1 MKLIELCK
9 SETKGE
15 LLAWR
20 YPNRQLAN
28 WTQLVVGEGERAV
41 LFCDRRPAAVLATGR
56 HTLHTG
62 NYPLLSRLVRLPYG
76 GQSPSEAEVWF
87 LPTAP
92 VMLKWGTDA
101 PVRLHDTATGEW
113 LSLRGYGQLGVRV
126 EDPVLFLTDC
136 CRNLSQFGAREL
148 LAQLRAPLM
157 QALHDC
163 ACTEQ
168 PLSQVAAAVGER
180 LRPEL
185 TGRGLVLTGLWLA
198 ELAPQGV
205 TP

>member
-9 SETKGE
+9 NEARGE

-28 WTQLVVGEGERAV
+28 WTQLLVAEGETAA
-41 LFCDRRPAAVLATGR
+41 LLCDRRPASLFAAGR
-56 HTLHTG
+56 HTLRTG
-62 NYPLLSRLVRLPYG
+62 NYPLLSWLVRLPFG
-76 GQSPSEAEVWF
+76 GQSPLEAEVWF

-101 PVRLHDTATGEW
+101 PVRLRDTATGEW
-113 LSLRGYGQLGVRV
+113 LSLRGYGQLAVRV
-126 EDPVLFLTDC
+126 ESPHLFLTSC

-148 LAQLRAPLM
+148 MTQLRTPLM

-163 ACTEQ
+163 AYPEQ
-168 PLSQVAAAVGER
+168 ELSQIAAAVAER

-185 TGRGLVLTGLWLA
+185 ASRGLELTGLWLA
-198 ELAPQGV
+198 ELAPQV